1 MTLLAPLFLAG
12 LAAVAL
18 PIWLHRLKTQS
29 PETEPFSST
38 MLLEASEQRVHVRR
52 ELRYWLLLCLRVALL
67 VLLAL
72 AFAQPVWNRPPRVLS
87 GAAPSQHLILVDT
100 SLSMG
105 HAARMATAR
114 DVARGILRDA
124 AEIDR
129 LQLVAA
135 GSALDMRIGPTRE
148 PAALEAA
155 IAGLRAGYDRVD
167 LGSVIGAVGSLVDPQ
182 LAADERIH
190 VHLITDLQASSL
202 PTRFADLVPAPVNG
216 RPVALTLHAVA
227 ETDVAN
233 WSIAAL
239 RATAQGF
246 EVGVRSHAGSD
257 ASVAVTLL
265 VNGKRHAQHTDVVAA
280 GGQALFRFAP
290 AELGEGDNRVVARLT
305 PGDELAADDVRYL
318 VVDNGPPAPVLLL
331 TRDKAGLP
339 VTYLSTALAAI
350 PGGYA
355 AEPVHVADLD
365 PRTLPR
371 YPWLV
376 IDDLGIVGE
385 RLADA
390 LTEYVRGG
398 GNVLAAL
405 GDAALERPALP
416 LTGHQLAE
424 IAANAAGVRAVTRIE
439 LTHPA
444 LAATRGWRGVSVA
457 QGVPISPAPEDRML
471 VGLSDGQPLLL
482 ERTMGNGHILLLT
495 TRLDNAWSDLPVQ
508 PVFVNFVAEAASYLS
523 GADRLERHQTAGS
536 LLALQQSGGASGQV
550 IDPQG
555 NTVLTLAGTRRAADI
570 QLSQTGFYE
579 VYTPKGQ
586 ALVAVNPDGR
596 ESDLSVMTAA
606 QRAAWQDLLNTPPPD
621 STAMAA
627 AATVET
633 APLAIWHGVLIVLAL
648 IVLAESLLGNGY
660 LGQRRGVA

>member
-18 PIWLHRLKTQS
+18 PIWLHRLKTRS

-38 MLLEASEQRVHVRR
+38 MLLEVSEQRVHVRK
-52 ELRYWLLLCLRVALL
+52 ELRYWLLLCLRVLLL

-72 AFAQPVWNRPPRVLS
+72 AFAQPIWERPPRVLAGS
-87 GAAPSQHLILVDT
+87 APTQHLILVDT

-114 DVARGILRDA
+114 DLARGILRDA

-135 GSALDMRIGPTRE
+135 GNTLDVQTGPTRE
-148 PAALEAA
+148 PATLEAA
-155 IAGLRAGYDRVD
+155 IAGLRAGYDRAD

-182 LAADERIH
+182 LAADERIQ

-233 WSIAAL
+233 WSIATL
-239 RATAQGF
+239 RASAQGF
-246 EVGVRSHAGSD
+246 EVGVRSYAGSD
-257 ASVAVTLL
+257 ASVTVALL
-265 VNGKRHAQHTDVVAA
+265 VNGQRHAQQTDVVAA
-280 GGQALFRFAP
+280 GGQALLRFPP

-305 PGDELAADDVRYL
+305 PGDELAADDARYL

-339 VTYLSTALAAI
+339 VTYLTTALAAI

-365 PRTLPR
+365 PRVLPR

-385 RLADA
+385 RLAEA

-405 GDAALERPALP
+405 GDAALERRALA
-416 LTGHQLAE
+416 LTGHELPQSAPHS
-424 IAANAAGVRAVTRIE
+424 AGMRAVTRIE
-439 LTHPA
+439 LAHPA

-457 QGVPISPAPEDRML
+457 RGVPISPAPEDRML

-482 ERTMGNGHILLLT
+482 ERI
-495 TRLDNAWSDLPVQ
+495 
-508 PVFVNFVAEAASYLS
+508 
-523 GADRLERHQTAGS
+523 
-536 LLALQQSGGASGQV
+536 
-550 IDPQG
+550 
-555 NTVLTLAGTRRAADI
+555 
-570 QLSQTGFYE
+570 
-579 VYTPKGQ
+579 
-586 ALVAVNPDGR
+586 
-596 ESDLSVMTAA
+596 
-606 QRAAWQDLLNTPPPD
+606 
-621 STAMAA
+621 
-627 AATVET
+627 
-633 APLAIWHGVLIVLAL
+633 
-648 IVLAESLLGNGY
+648 
-660 LGQRRGVA
+660 